1 MAQRQRRSL
10 SLPEC
15 GRSLCQLGLW
25 AIKFSPF
32 VGVDDLIYKLDGD
45 MDKIPVEESI
55 IPLYFGLIIDLTGT
69 EKLHGETHA
78 LFNLIRRE
86 FSNLGLSTQ
95 LGLAPT
101 IGAAWALSRQYE
113 EFICEEP
120 ERIREV
126 LAPLPPHLLR
136 IPLSVELELLELG
149 IQDIAQLIT
158 IKRALIP
165 GRYGPLIAK
174 RINTALGETN
184 EVLRV
189 LSLKPPPII
198 SKRFETPISNK
209 ETLEKALSLLL
220 DKLIQKCE
228 DQLISCR
235 SFIFKLI
242 PEDKN
247 ASPIY
252 KEIVLNRATL
262 DTKSSATLLHVLV
275 ESIPEGKIKEIS
287 IKGSDPQRA
296 QKVQS
301 DFLERADRLMLES
314 SLSELLNTLI
324 LRLGRDNIKIAEL
337 NESFVPENSY
347 SLMPFEWRDLKP
359 LDNLSLSFDRPS
371 HIFDEPE
378 PIDAISLMPDKPP
391 SQVRWRGENL
401 KIIHGLG
408 PERIA
413 EEWWRRRSV
422 PEHYRIRDY
431 FKLQDSTGKWYWVFR
446 RNTDLNWFLHG
457 IWH

>member
-1 MAQRQRRSL
+1 
-10 SLPEC
+10 
-15 GRSLCQLGLW
+15 
-25 AIKFSPF
+25 
-32 VGVDDLIYKLDGD
+32 VGVDDLIYKLDGSP
-45 MDKIPVEESI
+45 DKIPVEESI

-69 EKLHGETHA
+69 EKLHGGTHS
-78 LFNLIRRE
+78 LFNIIREE
-86 FSNLGLSTQ
+86 FSNFGLSTQ

-120 ERIREV
+120 GRIREM

-136 IPLSVELELLELG
+136 LPLSVELELLELG
-149 IQDIAQLIT
+149 IENIAQLIS

-165 GRYGPLIAK
+165 GRSGPLIAK
-174 RINTALGETN
+174 RISSALGEVD

-189 LSLKPPPII
+189 LSLKPPPVI
-198 SKRFETPISNK
+198 SKQFENSISNK
-209 ETLEKALSLLL
+209 ETLQKVLSLLL

-228 DQLISCR
+228 DELVSCR
-235 SFIFKLI
+235 SFIFILT
-242 PEDKN
+242 PEDK
-247 ASPIY
+247 AAPQIY

-262 DTKSSATLLHVLV
+262 DNKSATTLLHVLV
-275 ESIPEGKIKEIS
+275 ESLPEGKIKAIS
-287 IKGSDPQRA
+287 IKGSEPQRA

-301 DFLERADRLMLES
+301 DFLERADKFLLES

-347 SLMPFEWRDLKP
+347 SLIPFEWSELKS
-359 LDNLSLSFDRPS
+359 LNNLGLSFDRPS
-371 HIFDEPE
+371 HIFNEPE

-401 KIIHGLG
+401 KIIYGLG

-422 PEHYRIRDY
+422 PEQYRIRDY